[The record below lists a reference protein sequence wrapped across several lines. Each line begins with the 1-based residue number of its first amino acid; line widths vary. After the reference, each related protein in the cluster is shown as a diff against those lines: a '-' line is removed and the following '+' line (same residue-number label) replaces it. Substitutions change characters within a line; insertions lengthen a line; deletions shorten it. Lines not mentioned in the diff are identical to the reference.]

1 MTGGVKIKVNHYRGL
16 HAKNHGPS
24 SKNEAVHPPP
34 STVMLKRTIPFVDVG
49 KEEKRKRKEKREEK
63 RKREK

>member
-1 MTGGVKIKVNHYRGL
+1 MPKITVLAQKMR
-16 HAKNHGPS
+16 PCT
-24 SKNEAVHPPP
+24 PPP